1 MSVPLTDVK
10 GAYMTIMWAL
20 NNLMINTNNSMIILP
35 STEITVFLWLTLLVL
50 QQNQYS
56 ITNSQSNFVKSNDL
70 LPTQ

>member
-35 STEITVFLWLTLLVL
+35 STVFLWLTLLVL

>member
-20 NNLMINTNNSMIILP
+20 NNLMINTNNSIIILP
-35 STEITVFLWLTLLVL
+35 STVFLWLTLLVL